1 MKTAYHNKLFVSIIR
16 KSIYF
21 AVSCTTMAHPNQRT
35 ITKMRGEKSAHDYA
49 FLRNSHIWCNY
60 DQSRYFSALPLYNCQ
75 RYDHQ
80 MLSFYQVLYQIFFS
94 IAFIYLYPATLML
107 TLSYVI
113 TNKWHLSALL
123 FKSLFWNHSNKAFG
137 ACSKAVLESLML
149 LATMYRVFS
158 SA

>member
-1 MKTAYHNKLFVSIIR
+1 MKTAYHNKLFISIIR

-49 FLRNSHIWCNY
+49 VLRNSHIWCNY

-75 RYDHQ
+75 RYDHL

-113 TNKWHLSALL
+113 TTNDICQHN
-123 FKSLFWNHSNKAFG
+123 F
-137 ACSKAVLESLML
+137 SKACFETIQTRHLVLAQRLC
-149 LATMYRVFS
+149 
-158 SA
+158 